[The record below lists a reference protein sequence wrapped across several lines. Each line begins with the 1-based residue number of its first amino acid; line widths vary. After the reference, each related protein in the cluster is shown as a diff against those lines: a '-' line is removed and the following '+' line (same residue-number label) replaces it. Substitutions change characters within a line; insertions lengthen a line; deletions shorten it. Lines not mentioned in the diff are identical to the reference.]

1 MKLRKSK
8 HRRWCSVK
16 ILESYVV
23 LLEPVPRT
31 SDLVESKIPGY
42 SYPHKLFEGEIGKL
56 DDGFRFISEAFKP

>member
-1 MKLRKSK
+1 
-8 HRRWCSVK
+8 
-16 ILESYVV
+16 VV